1 MARTKKQSVEAE
13 VNEPVQWHDIENN
26 STPAKP
32 TGLTKFKV
40 LTPVLG
46 YKAGDTFEATYDSVK
61 RQLKHK
67 SIELA

>member
-1 MARTKKQSVEAE
+1 MARTRKVIESEVGEESQVVEKT
-13 VNEPVQWHDIENN
+13 V
-26 STPAKP
+26 P

-46 YKAGDTFEATYDSVK
+46 YKPGDTFEATYESVK

-67 SIELA
+67 SIEVA